1 MTRCPSLVSSLTTPL
16 PTASLIQVRLPFR
29 GRSRPAE
36 LAFDCLATGKVFTSV
51 SEGTAKDVDKAVE
64 VAQKAYET
72 SWGLNVP
79 GLERAN
85 ILWKLAQLMEA
96 NSQELAALEALDNG
110 EVIYRLI
117 RRS

>member
-1 MTRCPSLVSSLTTPL
+1 MSLIFSLTMSFA
-16 PTASLIQVRLPFR
+16 TASSIRVRLSFR
-29 GRSRPAE
+29 WRCHPAE
-36 LAFDCLATGKVFTSV
+36 LAFDCLATGKVFTAV

-110 EVIYRLI
+110 EGI
-117 RRS
+117 